1 MTPHAGSTLRSG
13 RYLLIAPL
21 GRGGFA
27 TVWRARDLRPAGEDG
42 EVAIKILTAEEGG
55 AEAAAREAEVT
66 ARVRHPNVV
75 RVRDTFSSDDVH
87 AIVMELGVCNLAELV
102 EDQGPLSVGAAV

>member
-1 MTPHAGSTLRSG
+1 MSLHAGASLRNG
-13 RYLLIAPL
+13 RYLLVAPL

-27 TVWRARDLRPAGEDG
+27 TVWRARDTRARGGDVD
-42 EVAIKILTAEEGG
+42 VAIKLLATDDGG

-75 RVRDTFSSDDVH
+75 TVRDTFSEGEVH
-87 AIVMELGVCNLAELV
+87 AIVMELALGTLGMSPFCSYTS
-102 EDQGPLSVGAAV
+102 DTTS